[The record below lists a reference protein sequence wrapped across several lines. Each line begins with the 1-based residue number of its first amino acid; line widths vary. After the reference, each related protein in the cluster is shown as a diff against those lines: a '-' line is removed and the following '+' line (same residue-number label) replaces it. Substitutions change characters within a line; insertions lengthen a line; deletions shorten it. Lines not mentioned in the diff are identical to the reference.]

1 MKIIV
6 PWHGSSLSLN
16 NFIDEYKN
24 NGGEI
29 EENNQEIIIKVKSDN
44 ENKYEMYK
52 KLYISKSTK
61 LPTKMEI
68 LDINEN
74 VTVYILYNEIK
85 INKTSKEEILEK

>member
-1 MKIIV
+1 M
-6 PWHGSSLSLN
+6 N

-29 EENNQEIIIKVKSDN
+29 EENNQEIIIKIKSDN